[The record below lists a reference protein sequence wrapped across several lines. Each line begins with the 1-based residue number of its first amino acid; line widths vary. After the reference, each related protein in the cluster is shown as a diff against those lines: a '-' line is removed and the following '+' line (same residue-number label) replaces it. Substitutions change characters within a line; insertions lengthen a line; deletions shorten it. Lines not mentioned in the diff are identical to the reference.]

1 MISVGIF
8 HAKTTLYVTQSGKT
22 GFIAYL
28 KVSTLAFRVFRES
41 TILMKLN
48 GRFLANVCA
57 RYSEH
62 WYATHN
68 CKEQCI
74 YIAGFGCL
82 LVGDALIITADLLTL
97 TLLMILNI
105 ILIFFMGPQKVV
117 PIVRTPPL

>member
-22 GFIAYL
+22 GLITYL

-48 GRFLANVCA
+48 GRCLTNVCA

-68 CKEQCI
+68 CKEQYI

-105 ILIFFMGPQKVV
+105 ILIFLWVYK
-117 PIVRTPPL
+117 RLCL